1 MKSAHLYICSIGV
14 VAFAMI
20 TGPALAQS
28 VSQATARPAG
38 EETAERLAPPDRW
51 ELNFGTRIGAP
62 SGRLQVG
69 ESFGGSST
77 PGTRLSLSTLGIHVS
92 ETIEAG
98 AAYHFT
104 PNDALRV
111 TMLYTFLRG
120 DSTRTESVVYNGFEF
135 EPGSLHANADFWR
148 LDLAY
153 ERVLWR
159 STADELVGSVGLAY
173 VYFNPTLTNPRQK
186 SAENSEDF
194 YLQELPVP
202 IGGLRWSHGLSEH
215 WLMRFGVSGGGL
227 PRVDSLRKE
236 GGTVHLQQ
244 SHADADAGLVYRW
257 RSAMELDLGYH
268 FTYFFQHETSH
279 EDDNRFELIDNGV
292 RARLSVRF

>member
-14 VAFAMI
+14 VAIAMM
-20 TGPALAQS
+20 TGPALAQNL
-28 VSQATARPAG
+28 SQAAEGPAP
-38 EETAERLAPPDRW
+38 LDRW

-62 SGRLQVG
+62 MGWLQVG
-69 ESFGGSST
+69 ESFNGSST
-77 PGTRLSLSTLGIHVS
+77 PGTRLSLSSLGIHVS

-104 PNDALRV
+104 PDDALRV
-111 TMLYTFLRG
+111 TGLYTFLRG
-120 DSTRTESVVYNGFEF
+120 DSTRTESAVYNGFEF

-159 STADELVGSVGLAY
+159 SIADELVGSLGLAY
-173 VYFNPTLTNPRQK
+173 VYFNPTLTHPRQN
-186 SAENSEDF
+186 SGENSEDF

-202 IGGLRWSHGLSEH
+202 IAGLRWSHALGEH

-244 SHADADAGLVYRW
+244 SHADVDAGLVYRW
-257 RSAMELDLGYH
+257 RSGMELDLGYH

-279 EDDNRFELIDNGV
+279 EDDNQFELIDNGV
-292 RARLSVRF
+292 RARLSIRF